1 MARGTTA
8 RSPPHKVQARR
19 FGAWARGVKGERGR
33 RLTLGNSEPRG
44 PRDTFRQSGDP
55 GVPLNKR
62 GAIRGTLW
70 DPGRCVPLSGRPRW
84 WLGRG
89 IVAKGAFP
97 RSKAAGGGL
106 GGLSRPMHRR
116 LRSILGVG
124 VDRPD
129 AAGGAAPATPVHA
142 HPRTRRPPCSPAL
155 RSPVRLFVRL
165 FVLDCGVTE
174 TERPTSPG
182 ALQKVSLS
190 SRHWS
195 RGLEQKDVKS
205 VKDSGKP
212 LEKAHDTL
220 SLVARWASW
229 GRGQS

>member
-1 MARGTTA
+1 MTKTARSENKMMLPPGNSKSRFPGRAVGSSAKGKRHLLGRVERKDSERPDVKTCGQGGSVARGTTA

-33 RLTLGNSEPRG
+33 RLTLGNTEPRG
-44 PRDTFRQSGDP
+44 PSDTFRQSGDP

-70 DPGRCVPLSGRPRW
+70 DPGRCVPVSGRPRW

-129 AAGGAAPATPVHA
+129 AAGGAAPATPAHA

-155 RSPVRLFVRL
+155 RSPICLFVCL
-165 FVLDCGVTE
+165 F
-174 TERPTSPG
+174 
-182 ALQKVSLS
+182 
-190 SRHWS
+190 
-195 RGLEQKDVKS
+195 
-205 VKDSGKP
+205 
-212 LEKAHDTL
+212 
-220 SLVARWASW
+220 
-229 GRGQS
+229 